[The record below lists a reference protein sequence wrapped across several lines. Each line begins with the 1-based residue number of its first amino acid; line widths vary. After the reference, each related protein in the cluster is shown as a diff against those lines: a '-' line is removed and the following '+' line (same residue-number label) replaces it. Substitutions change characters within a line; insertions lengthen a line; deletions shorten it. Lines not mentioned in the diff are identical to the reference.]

1 MSDTTNPGLT
11 KATRRFGAGRPKVA
25 PFARFEGTSAW
36 RKDRRRV
43 RAYARFR
50 AAAKQASQDTKILS
64 ALDDRGGRDAGEPG
78 RKRPVC
84 LKPRYAA
91 KLTPT
96 QGRNSAALDP
106 TSPVGTIQ
114 YHSEAELACCV
125 VYAVNVGASTPCWV
139 RQAWGEDKRF
149 VSASMNA

>member
-64 ALDDRGGRDAGEPG
+64 ALDDRGGRDAAEPG
-78 RKRPVC
+78 RKQTFGFGAKMR
-84 LKPRYAA
+84 KAA
-91 KLTPT
+91 F
-96 QGRNSAALDP
+96 S
-106 TSPVGTIQ
+106 S
-114 YHSEAELACCV
+114 ACC
-125 VYAVNVGASTPCWV
+125 TPEFTTQKG
-139 RQAWGEDKRF
+139 R
-149 VSASMNA
+149 